1 MSAAASAPTP
11 DFTGSNDVM
20 ARMARYWPWFLA
32 LGVLWLA
39 MGTFILG
46 WSCLATVSVIA
57 TWVLG
62 FFMVGYG
69 ILEIIHSFSAGRF
82 GGRIVHVLVGVLYT
96 VAGLMMIDSPDES
109 ALLLTKI
116 FSLFL
121 MIGGTFRILAVLLE
135 RFSNWGWVLLNGVVS
150 LMLGLM
156 IFRQWPYSGLWFIGL
171 ALGIDMMLNGWTWI
185 MLGLGLRKAPAAE

>member
-1 MSAAASAPTP
+1 MSSIASTPTP
-11 DFTGSNDVM
+11 DYSGPSDAMGS
-20 ARMARYWPWFLA
+20 MARYRGWFLV

-46 WSCLATVSVIA
+46 WSCLARVSVVA

-69 ILEIIHSFSAGRF
+69 ILEVVNSFSAGRF
-82 GGRIVHVLVGVLYT
+82 GGRIVHLLVGVLYG

-109 ALLLTKI
+109 ALILTKI

-121 MIGGTFRILAVLLE
+121 MIGGAFRILAALIE
-135 RFSNWGWVLLNGVVS
+135 RFPSWGWVLLNGIVS
-150 LMLGLM
+150 LLLGLM

-171 ALGIDMMLNGWTWI
+171 AVGVDMMLNGWTWI
-185 MLGLGLRKAPAAE
+185 MLGMGLRKSPAAA